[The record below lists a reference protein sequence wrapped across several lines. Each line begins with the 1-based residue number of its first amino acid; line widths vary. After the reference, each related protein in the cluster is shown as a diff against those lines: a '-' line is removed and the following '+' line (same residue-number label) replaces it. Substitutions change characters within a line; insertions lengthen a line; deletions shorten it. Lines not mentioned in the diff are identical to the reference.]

1 MSDTW
6 LVVLLVGA
14 GTVAIKAAGPVLLG
28 GRPLPAR
35 LTGVVE
41 LLAPALLGALVA
53 VQTFGD
59 GQALTVDARL
69 IGVAA
74 ASIALWRKAP
84 LLVVVIVAAAAT
96 AIARLA
102 GLNRESWVGPGDRS
116 LPARCSERGWSMGIA
131 RPARRARLHA
141 AAGLFPTRAR
151 VLGWRPPAAC

>member
-1 MSDTW
+1 VSGAW
-6 LVVLLVGA
+6 LVVALVGA

-59 GQALTVDARL
+59 GQSLVLDERL

-74 ASIALWRKAP
+74 AGIALWRKAP
-84 LLVVVIVAAAAT
+84 LLVVVVVAAAAT
-96 AIARLA
+96 ALARL
-102 GLNRESWVGPGDRS
+102 V
-116 LPARCSERGWSMGIA
+116 
-131 RPARRARLHA
+131 
-141 AAGLFPTRAR
+141 
-151 VLGWRPPAAC
+151 V